1 MSTLLTRLRD
11 KLTGRNPA
19 DVAAEAIYQ
28 AMVALPL
35 YVKTAQECE
44 RLTTSSARAAVL
56 ASVDDETRAQAV
68 AFMQEPMALRER
80 NRRLAWARADSPK
93 RFPGLLTYYAK
104 HIPQFVDDWAL
115 TTDPRSRDAKIAPF
129 RLYKRQWELA
139 RELLDAYHN
148 GESLSVVKSRDC
160 GASWLTMCL
169 AVSLAIFEPGFVC
182 LVGSALEVKLDQSG
196 TNANTLFGKARMFL
210 EYLPPEFRGGW
221 TPKNGDL
228 YMRLFWA
235 NGSVIF
241 GQAGEQIGRGE
252 RASIALL
259 DEVAW
264 IPHPQK
270 IDEALTATSEV
281 KWYVSTPN
289 GQDNPFAERVREGR
303 TRIFRYSWKDDPR
316 KTEEWA
322 QKKIAADGQRRF
334 DQEYCCQFNVGNIDQ
349 MFPPAHLD
357 AMLDAHLK
365 LEVEPNGRRFG
376 GFDPGGGSDPSAFC
390 VAEGPVITHAES
402 WPSSPNIKQELR
414 RAFAIC
420 DRFGITE
427 FNADCCGI
435 GNGLESIA
443 AELNADRVTNKQ
455 PRIKMHPF
463 KASEKPLQPERPC
476 VPGSSMKAKDW
487 YPNKKSQA
495 YDSIRYRA
503 GVTYR
508 MLQGETGDPENIISI
523 SSQIPAEHR
532 NKLMLELQQITCKET
547 LGGGKLQI
555 LKYGAAGANESPNL
569 ADAFA
574 LAAAPRIP
582 PMEWRADVL
591 DGLSRPSGPGS
602 SYMRGY

>member
-11 KLTGRNPA
+11 KLTGRDPA

-28 AMVALPL
+28 AMTTLPRYAEVAL
-35 YVKTAQECE
+35 ECE
-44 RLTTSSARAAVL
+44 RLTTSSARAGVL
-56 ASVDDETRAQAV
+56 ASVDDDTRAQAV
-68 AFMQEPMALRER
+68 AFMQEPKALRER
-80 NRRLAWARADSPK
+80 NRRLAWARADAPK

-115 TTDPRSRDAKIAPF
+115 TTDPRSRDAKIMPF
-129 RLYKRQWELA
+129 RLYPRQWDLA
-139 RELLDAYHN
+139 KELLKAYHK

-182 LVGSALEVKLDQSG
+182 LVGSALESKIDQSG

-210 EYLPPEFRGGW
+210 EYLPEEFRGGW
-221 TPKNGDL
+221 TPKSGNL
-228 YMRLFWA
+228 YMRLFWS

-270 IDEALTATSEV
+270 IDEALTATSDV
-281 KWYVSTPN
+281 KWYISTPN
-289 GQDNPFAERVREGR
+289 GQGNPFAERVRESR
-303 TRIFRYSWKDDPR
+303 TKVFLYSWRDDPR

-322 QKKIAADGQRRF
+322 AKKIAADGQRRF
-334 DQEYCCQFNVGNIDQ
+334 DQEYACSFNAGNLDQ
-349 MFPPAHLD
+349 MLPQAHLD
-357 AMLDAHLK
+357 AMLDAHVKLK
-365 LEVEPNGRRFG
+365 VHPNGRRFG
-376 GFDPGGGSDPSAFC
+376 GFDPGGGGDPSAFC
-390 VAEGPVITHAES
+390 ITEGPVITYAES
-402 WPSSPNIKQELR
+402 WASSPNLKQELR

-443 AELNADRVTNKQ
+443 VELNADRKAAGKR
-455 PRIKMHPF
+455 PIWLHPF
-463 KASEKPLQPERPC
+463 KASETPLQPERPC
-476 VPGSSMKAKDW
+476 VPGSSVKAKDW

-495 YDSIRYRA
+495 YDSIRFRA
-503 GVTYR
+503 GVTYQL
-508 MLQGETGDPENIISI
+508 LQGETGDTENIISI
-523 SSQIPAEHR
+523 SSAIPPEHL
-532 NKLMLELQQITCKET
+532 NKLMLELGQITCKET
-547 LGGGKLQI
+547 PGGKLAI
-555 LKYGAAGANESPNL
+555 NKYGDDNASPNM
-569 ADAFA
+569 ADAFS

-582 PMEWRADVL
+582 PMAWSRELL
-591 DGLSRPSGPGS
+591 DRL
-602 SYMRGY
+602 